1 MGCVTALALAILL
14 SCYTYNGVLVEG
26 FVMDSSRRFM
36 KLHSHWPTWEVLPS
50 LHPSTFDLD
59 SPSRSRTDTICMSD
73 EESEPFDRS
82 TDEECDSDQETDNE
96 RPQVSE
102 NSEHVDSMESEQRR
116 IARIRASQIAQR
128 SAKRTIPKTK
138 GSSRTDTSVG
148 ARRTGSATRARNGGR
163 ASGTLM
169 DVLIKTARGVAAAGD
184 EKKNSDIQNDDKEET
199 GTGSVSAQLPSRLLP
214 SVIQSAIDDL
224 LWSPFDSTP
233 ASKPIDAIK
242 VDLSAA
248 FSSFEAAYVGTTRDP
263 SALMPGSVL
272 VESTGPADR
281 TAVHIATGQDDFHIA
296 SLRLSVFSDFSPD
309 LQNKFHARSC
319 QALQSR
325 RLRGAVCLVA
335 KLADTPRAPTDVVL
349 GSAECSFHEFFGTR
363 LGQQRPQ
370 NSILYITEVAV
381 HPAARRQGVGLK
393 LLLAADQLANLRG
406 VETLYL
412 HVDVNNVAALALY
425 EKAGYRKA
433 SCSDPIF
440 SEFTRS
446 LNLHP
451 GATQGREHYL
461 LYKDLKSPTWL
472 SAQEWATQIY
482 QQVPMGML
490 GFEIPA

>member
-1 MGCVTALALAILL
+1 M
-14 SCYTYNGVLVEG
+14 
-26 FVMDSSRRFM
+26 
-36 KLHSHWPTWEVLPS
+36 
-50 LHPSTFDLD
+50 
-59 SPSRSRTDTICMSD
+59 
-73 EESEPFDRS
+73 
-82 TDEECDSDQETDNE
+82 
-96 RPQVSE
+96 
-102 NSEHVDSMESEQRR
+102 
-116 IARIRASQIAQR
+116 
-128 SAKRTIPKTK
+128 
-138 GSSRTDTSVG
+138 
-148 ARRTGSATRARNGGR
+148 
-163 ASGTLM
+163 
-169 DVLIKTARGVAAAGD
+169 
-184 EKKNSDIQNDDKEET
+184 
-199 GTGSVSAQLPSRLLP
+199 
-214 SVIQSAIDDL
+214 
-224 LWSPFDSTP
+224 
-233 ASKPIDAIK
+233 
-242 VDLSAA
+242 
-248 FSSFEAAYVGTTRDP
+248 
-263 SALMPGSVL
+263 
-272 VESTGPADR
+272 
-281 TAVHIATGQDDFHIA
+281 
-296 SLRLSVFSDFSPD
+296 
-309 LQNKFHARSC
+309 
-319 QALQSR
+319 
-325 RLRGAVCLVA
+325 A